1 MSEKI
6 TNRLLFAAIVLIVLI
21 VHTLEY
27 KWDVEIE
34 ESQGQS
40 AKVEMARN

>member
-1 MSEKI
+1 MSEKT

-34 ESQGQS
+34 ENQSQP
-40 AKVEMARN
+40 ANIEMAQK